1 MNDDREETVQNIVK
15 HEFNGIIAEH
25 RTDPI
30 FRRVLAIGALSCW
43 HMYGFKGNQKVKE
56 HALGQEDAQSIY
68 WAFRNTGFLE
78 ALDALVYSEHSWG
91 WTFHDLDLLEG
102 LIGLVQTKLDYL
114 PEVSRD
120 PISWGAR
127 NIFKAF
133 VAEVD
138 SVNIRMTTIP
148 CVCFHCIQGNPWLFI
163 KNIKEI
169 RTVRQESMRYLT
181 ENVHVDELEDK
192 YEMK

>member
-1 MNDDREETVQNIVK
+1 MHKHLIVV
-15 HEFNGIIAEH
+15 
-25 RTDPI
+25 
-30 FRRVLAIGALSCW
+30 VLNFSEGSPATKAL
-43 HMYGFKGNQKVKE
+43 
-56 HALGQEDAQSIY
+56 
-68 WAFRNTGFLE
+68 
-78 ALDALVYSEHSWG
+78 
-91 WTFHDLDLLEG
+91 
-102 LIGLVQTKLDYL
+102 
-114 PEVSRD
+114 
-120 PISWGAR
+120 

-133 VAEVD
+133 VAGVD